1 MVSEVFPVTIM
12 LLTSP
17 GAPWCWHQTLVHV
30 YTVIPASVTSRP
42 RRTKDHSKYYSA
54 VIIIIR
60 GHIFIKMT
68 EEYLLAWNDH
78 HATFFSAMSDL
89 VTGIRERTLSHC
101 LRSVLIISGD
111 DMSIC
116 ISKHLR

>member
-1 MVSEVFPVTIM
+1 MVSVVFPVTIM

-17 GAPWCWHQTLVHV
+17 GAPWSWHQTLVHV

-54 VIIIIR
+54 VIIITEDILT
-60 GHIFIKMT
+60 KMT

-89 VTGIRERTLSHC
+89 VTGNRERMVFEC

-116 ISKHLR
+116 VSKHLR

>member
-1 MVSEVFPVTIM
+1 MYIINIRQSVQSPSINHGQCGISRHYV

-17 GAPWCWHQTLVHV
+17 GAPWSWHQTLVHV

-54 VIIIIR
+54 VIIITEDILT
-60 GHIFIKMT
+60 KMT

-89 VTGIRERTLSHC
+89 VTGGVFICRYSKTL
-101 LRSVLIISGD
+101 
-111 DMSIC
+111 
-116 ISKHLR
+116 